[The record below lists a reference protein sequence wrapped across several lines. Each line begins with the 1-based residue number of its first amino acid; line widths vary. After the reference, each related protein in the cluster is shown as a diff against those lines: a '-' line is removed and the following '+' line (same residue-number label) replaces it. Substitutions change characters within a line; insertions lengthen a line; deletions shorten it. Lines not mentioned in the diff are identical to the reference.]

1 MRLAAYRQVW
11 AYPVV
16 RQAAVLGFFGKAPW
30 FGAAIVLT
38 LHVVDGLG
46 RTYAAAGLVTAV
58 FTLAVAVS
66 SPWRGRLLD
75 TLGLRRTLLPSL
87 IVLPLMF
94 LLAPFVGYWV
104 LLGAMAVVGLLSIP
118 WFVLSRQLMLAA
130 VPVERRRTALAL
142 DSVLTELSF
151 MVGPLAGVL
160 AATLWDTGWALVA
173 FALLSVAAGIGF
185 WIVNPPLVSPPGQSD
200 APRPAAPAVPATRG
214 SMGIWL
220 NGVVATTFVAN
231 IAIAFTLAGSD
242 LAIVAAMRTMDA
254 TPLLGVV
261 LAVWAFGSLV
271 GGLVYGGLTR
281 AVPLTFLVAG
291 LGLTTLLGALGV
303 TWWLLALM
311 MAVAGLFCATSLA
324 AAAER
329 LSHAVPE
336 ERRGEALGWQGT
348 FATSGNAL
356 APPVVGWVIDHVGWQ
371 AGFLT
376 TGGTGLVLAVAGWLV
391 LQLGRRG
398 VRRLRARA

>member
-1 MRLAAYRQVW
+1 MQLAAYRQVW

-16 RQAAVLGFFGKAPW
+16 RQAAILGFFGKTPW

-46 RTYAAAGLVTAV
+46 RSYAEAGLVTAV
-58 FTLAVAVS
+58 FTLAVAVA

-75 TLGLRRTLLPSL
+75 TLGLRRTLVPSL

-104 LLGAMAVVGLLSIP
+104 LLCAMAVVGLLSIP
-118 WFVLSRQLMLAA
+118 WFVLSRQIMLAA

-151 MVGPLAGVL
+151 MTGPLAGVL
-160 AATLWDTGWALVA
+160 AATLWDTGWTLVT
-173 FALLSVAAGIGF
+173 FALLSVAAGFGF
-185 WIVNPPLVSPPGQSD
+185 WLVNPPLVAPTDSQD
-200 APRPAAPAVPATRG
+200 AAAEPAAPSKRG
-214 SMGIWL
+214 SIATWI

-242 LAIVAAMRTMDA
+242 LAIVAAMRSMDR

-261 LAVWAFGSLV
+261 LAVWAFGSLI

-281 AVPLTFLVAG
+281 TVPLTFLVAG

-303 TWWLLALM
+303 TWWLLAFM

-324 AAAER
+324 AAVER

-336 ERRGEALGWQGT
+336 EYRGEALGWQGT

-356 APPVVGWVIDHVGWQ
+356 APPIVGWVIDHVGWQ
-371 AGFLT
+371 AGFLA
-376 TGGTGLVLAVAGWLV
+376 TGGTGLALAAAGWLV
-391 LQLGRRG
+391 LRLGRRG
-398 VRRLRARA
+398 VRRLRART